1 MITLWKNKIH
11 LRLMDGI
18 LKINRSM
25 NNIHETIYNLFCW
38 QAFLE
43 FCIDWYVVF
52 FCLIL
57 NRFLSRDIHWG
68 VTCGTRKQIIFNSS
82 AWQLLFVYFARSPHN
97 SNLHGIHVMVA
108 PELPNYNWQF
118 TKGDSIHCT
127 PRQIQHGFHSG
138 LSPSLY
144 CWNVKKLVVVC

>member
-1 MITLWKNKIH
+1 MVSLRSIDRWIIYMKQYTICSVDRLSWNFASTGTL
-11 LRLMDGI
+11 
-18 LKINRSM
+18 
-25 NNIHETIYNLFCW
+25 C
-38 QAFLE
+38 
-43 FCIDWYVVF
+43 F
-52 FCLIL
+52 FRLIL

-144 CWNVKKLVVVC
+144 CWNVKKLVVVCSEIKFIIY